1 VASHVSPKVTSD
13 YEDISFAVSCWGEF
27 RRFGGAGGD
36 LATERLHCFSLVFS
50 TDGPIYKPIGYERI
64 PTRAQQYDVERQE
77 LVEYEGKKGSRHRY
91 YTYLFTGCYSRL
103 RSSTIFYSFYQNCFF
118 RAGFGISLMD
128 EHDMDPEPYQEQGL
142 PTMEALMRSLAEGQ
156 RHNQGSI
163 DGLTQAV
170 VQLLHLQQPS
180 PRPPTTSAGP
190 KVKEPRAYDG
200 DRSNGKL
207 DDHIRDVTNW
217 VNFYEVRNHWTSP
230 REAVEQASNYLTGKM
245 HRIYS
250 LQNAALQ
257 TMPQYVAWLKV
268 TFKDHN
274 EQQRYR
280 QEWQAT
286 VQGSKT
292 VHEYASDLVYLAAQI
307 EPRKTDD
314 EIKEHFRTGLNER
327 LQLKIAE
334 NPEWDDLDLD
344 ALIGRADRQEQIE
357 ASTSRF
363 RNASEYRSES
373 RGRAYA
379 IAGAPRRGGR
389 RPSSLTRKPRKG
401 TQEWQD
407 WCRSRNACYGCGEPG
422 HSARDCSQAGPSD
435 GKTSRG
441 RTDSPYPRMRSPSRS
456 PSRERSMSR
465 SSSTGRRPSQKGV
478 SFSSGKAQA

>member
-1 VASHVSPKVTSD
+1 M
-13 YEDISFAVSCWGEF
+13 ED
-27 RRFGGAGGD
+27 
-36 LATERLHCFSLVFS
+36 H
-50 TDGPIYKPIGYERI
+50 
-64 PTRAQQYDVERQE
+64 
-77 LVEYEGKKGSRHRY
+77 
-91 YTYLFTGCYSRL
+91 
-103 RSSTIFYSFYQNCFF
+103 N
-118 RAGFGISLMD
+118 
-128 EHDMDPEPYQEQGL
+128 MDPGPYQGQG
-142 PTMEALMRSLAEGQ
+142 PPNMEALMRSLAEGQ
-156 RHNQGSI
+156 RHNQESI
-163 DGLTQAV
+163 DGLTQAM
-170 VQLLHLQQPS
+170 VQLLHVQQPP
-180 PRPPTTSAGP
+180 PRPPTTSSGP
-190 KVKEPRAYDG
+190 KVKEPRTYDG

-257 TMPQYVAWLKV
+257 TMPQYIAWLKV

-286 VQGSKT
+286 VQGNKT

-363 RNASEYRSES
+363 RNASEYRSDS

-407 WCRSRNACYGCGEPG
+407 WCRSRNACYVCGEPG
-422 HSARDCSQAGPSD
+422 HSARDCPQAGPTDSR
-435 GKTSRG
+435 TSRG
-441 RTDSPYPRMRSPSRS
+441 RTDSPYPRRRSSSRS
-456 PSRERSMSR
+456 PSRERSVSR

-478 SFSSGKAQA
+478 SFSSGKGQA